1 MLMEWLSVVRMSR
14 VLHSCWGWIALDV
27 PKISVNS
34 PPDTGNSTLC
44 YSGSFEMLNVQ
55 MKRHLI
61 ENLKYDSKLGTIS
74 HFVKCFSLYFSSW
87 ELEVCVWA
95 LLLNQCVLLK
105 YLRKI
110 IRITKGPDVLLQS
123 M

>member
-1 MLMEWLSVVRMSR
+1 MLMAWLSIVRMSR
-14 VLHSCWGWIALDV
+14 ALHSCWGWIALDV

-34 PPDTGNSTLC
+34 HPILETALC

-55 MKRHLI
+55 RKGRLT
-61 ENLKYDSKLGTIS
+61 ENLKYDSKLGTVS
-74 HFVKCFSLYFSSW
+74 QFVKCFSLYLSSW

-95 LLLNQCVLLK
+95 LLLNQCLLLK

-110 IRITKGPDVLLQS
+110 IRITNGPDMLLQS
-123 M
+123 T